1 MEDRSLDLLW
11 APRRRRR
18 GPAPALTLKAI
29 ARAGID
35 LADADGLGAVSMRR
49 VAAALGVAPMA
60 LYRYVPGKAELL
72 DAMVD
77 HALGDPPPPANGDW
91 RAQVTAHAHAT
102 RELHRRHAWLGT
114 IGRPPLGPNA
124 VAAFDAL
131 LAALAGA
138 GLPPADT
145 VAAAELIGGYA
156 AGAAAREE
164 AAERNAR
171 FWAERPAFWER
182 HYTPERFPALT
193 ALYEAGAYDD
203 PPDAFEFGLARI
215 LDGIAR

>member
-18 GPAPALTLKAI
+18 GPAPALTLEAI
-29 ARAGID
+29 ARAGVG
-35 LADADGLGAVSMRR
+35 LADADGLAAVSMRR

-72 DAMVD
+72 DAMAD
-77 HALGDPPPPANGDW
+77 HALGAPPPPANGDW
-91 RAQVTAHAHAT
+91 RARVTAHARAT
-102 RELHRRHAWLGT
+102 RDVHERHPWLGT
-114 IGRPPLGPNA
+114 TGRPPLGPNA

-145 VAAAELIGGYA
+145 VAAAELVGGYA
-156 AGAAAREE
+156 AGAAARED
-164 AAERNAR
+164 AAARTAR
-171 FWAERPAFWER
+171 FWAERPGFWER

-203 PPDAFEFGLARI
+203 PPDAFEFGLQRI